1 MGEPPSVVPN
11 TSDDPA
17 SLRSVFVFAQLSTSI
32 SDDQIRL
39 IILALLAVAFLLAA
53 LTVWYFVR
61 TSPRRRAQAAQAR
74 RAVSGQPRRV
84 GAASARP
91 TPDPSTGSTTVAG
104 AAGHNGSPVGHDE
117 DDEWTRLTAPEQ
129 QRPANG

>member
-1 MGEPPSVVPN
+1 M
-11 TSDDPA
+11 
-17 SLRSVFVFAQLSTSI
+17 FVFAQLSTSV

-53 LTVWYFVR
+53 LTAWYFVK
-61 TSPRRRAQAAQAR
+61 TSPRRRVQAAQAR
-74 RAVSGQPRRV
+74 RAAPGQ
-84 GAASARP
+84 ARP
-91 TPDPSTGSTTVAG
+91 AAAMPGRPMPSPVTGSTTVAG
-104 AAGHNGSPVGHDE
+104 AAGHNGSPVDE